1 MGFCPPSPPHK
12 YLATAP
18 RSAAALR
25 GPSSVPALSGP
36 RSDFPPADGQ
46 MGARPEVAPCEASS
60 MRFLRAKGNLI
71 DRFIAPNR
79 WLSGEL
85 PSQNING
92 TVLGE

>member
-1 MGFCPPSPPHK
+1 
-12 YLATAP
+12 
-18 RSAAALR
+18 
-25 GPSSVPALSGP
+25 
-36 RSDFPPADGQ
+36 
-46 MGARPEVAPCEASS
+46 